1 MGLRQRFA
9 ALAGIGLALG
19 IAPWSSGE
27 PMQTPASPHARW
39 IRGPSADPA
48 FFPIGVWLQ
57 NPARAGQYRKA
68 GFNLYVGLWKGPTE
82 KQLAEL
88 KAAGMKVFCAQNE
101 VGLAHLDDPI
111 IVGWLHRDEPDNAQ
125 ARPQGGYDPPV
136 PSAEIRREYDRMRA
150 ADPSRPVL
158 LNLGQGVAWDAW
170 HGRGTRTNH
179 PEDYPN
185 YLRAADIV
193 SFDIYPVTHS
203 HPDVAGRLS
212 FVGLGVERL
221 RKWGKDEKIVW
232 SFLEC
237 TRIKNPALRPTP
249 AQVRSMAWLALI
261 RGARGLV
268 YFVHEWKPKFRE
280 AALLDDPEQLAAVT
294 ALNHEILRWAP
305 LLNSPALEGVV
316 SATTDPAVSGIAW
329 MVKQGQDGTYLFAME
344 CEGHAGTAQFE
355 ILRGARLGLAITEVE
370 DRKPRPL
377 RANRFEETF
386 DPWQVR
392 IYRITPALR

>member
-1 MGLRQRFA
+1 
-9 ALAGIGLALG
+9 
-19 IAPWSSGE
+19 
-27 PMQTPASPHARW
+27 
-39 IRGPSADPA
+39 
-48 FFPIGVWLQ
+48 
-57 NPARAGQYRKA
+57 
-68 GFNLYVGLWKGPTE
+68 
-82 KQLAEL
+82 
-88 KAAGMKVFCAQNE
+88 
-101 VGLAHLDDPI
+101 
-111 IVGWLHRDEPDNAQ
+111 
-125 ARPQGGYDPPV
+125 
-136 PSAEIRREYDRMRA
+136 
-150 ADPSRPVL
+150 
-158 LNLGQGVAWDAW
+158 
-170 HGRGTRTNH
+170 
-179 PEDYPN
+179 
-185 YLRAADIV
+185 
-193 SFDIYPVTHS
+193 
-203 HPDVAGRLS
+203 
-212 FVGLGVERL
+212 
-221 RKWGKDEKIVW
+221 
-232 SFLEC
+232 
-237 TRIKNPALRPTP
+237 
-249 AQVRSMAWLALI
+249 MAWLALI

>member
-1 MGLRQRFA
+1 
-9 ALAGIGLALG
+9 
-19 IAPWSSGE
+19 
-27 PMQTPASPHARW
+27 MQTPASPHARW

-355 ILRGARLGLAITEVE
+355 ILRGARLGLAIMEVE